1 MSLAHDT
8 WTAFTANEGWERVVE
23 HLRLSF
29 IPLAIATGI
38 GIALGVAAAKSSWIG
53 TFGIQSAA
61 FVGRM
66 IPTFAAMALIMS
78 ATSVGFGPA
87 AAGLVLLAVP
97 TVLLSTA
104 TGIRQADGAAID
116 AARGMGFTRTQVLG
130 RVELPLALP
139 YIMTG
144 VRAAS
149 VMVIA
154 TAALAGAIGSGGL
167 GVTIIAGFT
176 NNQTDV
182 LLAGAIPVTL
192 LALTAEGLLLLT
204 ERILTPVGLRRQA
217 PTKGNRP

>member
-8 WTAFTANEGWERVVE
+8 WTAFTDNDGWGRVVQ
-23 HLRLSF
+23 HLKLSF
-29 IPLAIATGI
+29 VPLAIATGI
-38 GIALGVAAAKSSWIG
+38 GVVLGVAAAKASRIG
-53 TFGIQSAA
+53 TFGIQTAA

-87 AAGLVLLAVP
+87 ATGLVLLAVP

-104 TGIRQADGAAID
+104 TGIRQADTSVVD
-116 AARGMGFTRTQVLG
+116 AARGMGFTPTQVLG

-167 GVTIIAGFT
+167 GVTIIAGFS

-192 LALTAEGLLLLT
+192 LALAAEGGLLLV
-204 ERILTPVGLRRQA
+204 ERILTPTGLRRQV
-217 PTKGNRP
+217 PTKGEHQ